1 MILKFS
7 KGDTKTH
14 VYQVRPQ
21 DTARFEAGEVHSV
34 CSTFVLAREM
44 EWAGRLF
51 VLEMKEA
58 EEEGIGTRIEL
69 KHRSPAA
76 VGATLRFE
84 AEYQGLEKEEIL
96 VQIRVFAENRLV
108 AEGLTGQRIM
118 PKEKIKELFSKI

>member
-7 KGDTKTH
+7 KGDRKTH
-14 VYQVRPQ
+14 VFQVSPR

-58 EEEGIGTRIEL
+58 E
-69 KHRSPAA
+69 
-76 VGATLRFE
+76 
-84 AEYQGLEKEEIL
+84 
-96 VQIRVFAENRLV
+96 
-108 AEGLTGQRIM
+108 
-118 PKEKIKELFSKI
+118 